1 MKVQRNNLLRRH
13 GPHVA
18 VFKTLNFMVLFCF
31 TSSDQSEMVDWLMA
45 DCKGSFNKTS
55 CIEYTWLKIVTKT
68 FLEKM
73 QHKMQYVNAQE
84 IWCTFVL
91 HF

>member
-31 TSSDQSEMVDWLMA
+31 TSSDQSEMVD
-45 DCKGSFNKTS
+45 
-55 CIEYTWLKIVTKT
+55 
-68 FLEKM
+68 
-73 QHKMQYVNAQE
+73 
-84 IWCTFVL
+84 
-91 HF
+91 

>member
-1 MKVQRNNLLRRH
+1 MQIMVHLSEAPGLCNCTNK
-13 GPHVA
+13 
-18 VFKTLNFMVLFCF
+18 KFMALFCF

-45 DCKGSFNKTS
+45 DCKGSFNKIS